1 METDEM
7 IINMGPVHPSTH
19 GVLRFRLRMDG
30 EIIKECTPVLGYL
43 HRGTEKLGEMKTY
56 IQFIPYTDRL
66 DYISA
71 FPNNYAFVKGVEE
84 LAGIEVPL
92 KAEYI
97 RVLLMELN
105 RIINHIV
112 GIGSLLM
119 DLGASTMMM
128 WGFRERENALQL
140 FDSVC
145 GARMTFNYVKP
156 GGVRE
161 DLPDGFIP
169 KLNEF
174 LKDME
179 TRIADYEQLINNN
192 EIFHMRMKG
201 IGVINAKD
209 AVNYGMTG
217 PALRGSGVEYDL
229 RKIKPYSIYPDL
241 DFKVC
246 SRPEGDSYARYMV
259 RIDEMKECLHILR
272 QVVDSMPASKTVTTA
287 KYGVAPTTGAPSA
300 VNTNFPRIFAPPAGE
315 VYSRIEAPKGELG
328 FYIVSD
334 GTTKPYRIKI
344 RSPSFCNLSAIPD
357 MVKGLKIPDLI
368 AAFGTIDVVLGDIDR

>member
-66 DYISA
+66 DYVSA
-71 FPNNYAFVKGVEE
+71 FPSNYAFVKGVEE

-140 FDSVC
+140 FESVC
-145 GARMTFNYVKP
+145 GARMTFNYIKP

-174 LKDME
+174 LKDLE
-179 TRIADYEQLINNN
+179 KRIADYEQLINNN

-201 IGVINAKD
+201 IGVISAKD

-217 PALRGSGVEYDL
+217 PALRGSGVDYDL
-229 RKIKPYSIYPDL
+229 RKYEPYSIYPDL

-246 SRPEGDSYARYMV
+246 RRPEGDSYARYMV
-259 RIDEMKECLHILR
+259 RMDEMKECLHILR
-272 QVVDSMPASKTVTTA
+272 QVIDKMPASKTVTSA
-287 KYGVAPTTGAPSA
+287 KYGTAPMTGAPSA
-300 VNTNFPRIFAPPAGE
+300 VSTNFPRIFTPPAGE